1 MNTAGSRRGVAIM
14 SGIVVA
20 LCMSAC
26 SRKPS
31 DSVAATNAADVADS
45 IFYGGDILTME
56 GDVPQYVAAI
66 AVRDGKIVYVGS
78 KAGADKLKG
87 ASTVTSDLQGK
98 ALLPGFID
106 PHSHFMSSLG
116 MDRQANCQPA
126 PAGNANDVAGIIKAL
141 QDLQARLNA
150 GDGEM
155 LMGYGYDD
163 SVMPGGRLLNR
174 DDLDEAFPNNPV
186 IVVHVSMHGAVLNSR
201 AMEEFGISADTKTVE
216 GGIVVRKPGTSEPYG
231 LIMEMNYLPI
241 FAALPKP
248 SVEQQLQDLKAGQM
262 IYAASGV
269 TTAQEGATHLPE
281 VELLERGASEG
292 RLFIDVISYPLFT
305 EMDGLFKTR
314 VPADFGKYTHGL
326 KLGGIKIT
334 VDGSPQGRTALFT
347 TPYLEGGPSGEKD
360 WYGNAS
366 FSQDVANQLLKRIYD
381 MGLQSSFHANGDGA
395 IDMLLKAHEFAAAG
409 DLARDRRTLSIHS
422 QFIRRDQIDR
432 FAEYKIIPS
441 FFTLHTFYFADT
453 HIRNRGL
460 AQASFISPIKTAIAR
475 GLRPTNHTDFN
486 VAPIDQ
492 MFVVWSAVNRM
503 SRSGVLIG
511 GDERVSPYQALQA
524 ITTNAA
530 YQYFEE
536 GSKGSLT
543 AGKLADL
550 VILDGNPLKVEP
562 MSIKDIKVVQTF
574 KEGKSVYRAGQ

>member
-1 MNTAGSRRGVAIM
+1 MNTAGSRRGVAIV
-14 SGIVVA
+14 SGIVAV
-20 LCMSAC
+20 LCISA
-26 SRKPS
+26 SASGAAER
-31 DSVAATNAADVADS
+31 AATHAAGAADS
-45 IFYGGDILTME
+45 IFHGGDILTME
-56 GDVPQYVAAI
+56 GNSPRYVEAI

-87 ASTVTSDLQGK
+87 AGTAVNDLQGRT
-98 ALLPGFID
+98 LLPGFID

-116 MDRQANCQPA
+116 MVRQANCQPA
-126 PAGNANDVAGIIKAL
+126 PAGNANDVAGIIRAL
-141 QDLQARLNA
+141 QDLKMRLNA

-163 SVMPGGRLLNR
+163 SVMPDGRLLNR
-174 DDLDEAFPNNPV
+174 DDLDEAFPDNPV

-201 AMEEFGISADTKTVE
+201 AMEKFGIGAETKTVE
-216 GGIVVRKPGTSEPYG
+216 GGIVVRKPGTNEPYG

-248 SVEQQLQDLKAGQM
+248 GVEQQLQDLKAGQM
-262 IYAASGV
+262 IYAAAGL

-281 VELLERGASEG
+281 VELLERGAGEG

-314 VPADFGKYTHGL
+314 TPADFGKYKHRF

-366 FSQDVANQLLKRIYD
+366 FNQDVANQLLKRIYD

-409 DLARDRRTLSIHS
+409 DLDTDRRTLSIHS
-422 QFIRRDQIDR
+422 QFIRRDQIDK
-432 FAEYKIIPS
+432 FAEYRIIPS

-460 AQASFISPIKTAIAR
+460 AQASFISPMNTAIAR

-536 GSKGSLT
+536 GSKGSLE

-574 KEGKSVYRAGQ
+574 KEGKSIYLAGQ